1 MTNTQYQQLLR
12 IVAEAYIKQQKGGKE
27 NVHSTKTTAKTNA

>member
-12 IVAEAYIKQQKGGKE
+12 IVAEAYIKQKGGKKDE
-27 NVHSTKTTAKTNA
+27 KLQANATQRAS